1 MKRWLLAG
9 VFLVPTMVGA
19 GELSSVAGLYTYQQY
34 SVSTPVGRTL
44 QFKDLGAKSATL
56 DISDAGT
63 VTLRM
68 VMVAGP
74 EVVQT
79 AKVVGAKVS
88 PGGGYWLAQWPDM
101 TYPVRA
107 EFTVTGGRLSYEI
120 RFDNRADAQR
130 FGMTERATLVQIS
143 KKQ

>member
-1 MKRWLLAG
+1 
-9 VFLVPTMVGA
+9 
-19 GELSSVAGLYTYQQY
+19 
-34 SVSTPVGRTL
+34 L

>member
-1 MKRWLLAG
+1 
-9 VFLVPTMVGA
+9 
-19 GELSSVAGLYTYQQY
+19 
-34 SVSTPVGRTL
+34 
-44 QFKDLGAKSATL
+44 
-56 DISDAGT
+56 
-63 VTLRM
+63 
-68 VMVAGP
+68 
-74 EVVQT
+74 
-79 AKVVGAKVS
+79 
-88 PGGGYWLAQWPDM
+88 M